1 MSSPQ
6 AETDLPIVLN
16 LESDGELLKEYVI
29 ESREHLNNIEQ
40 GALVL
45 EEHRDDA
52 DTLNSVFRSF
62 HTFKGG
68 AGFLNLVPIT
78 QLAHGLESLLDLARQ
93 HKLSL
98 DGERIELILRGR
110 DTLKQFI
117 DQIDA
122 QVTGAVPPA
131 PIVIPT
137 GDFVRLIEATMTTQP
152 NS

>member
-16 LESDGELLKEYVI
+16 LEGDGELLKEYVI

-45 EEHRDDA
+45 EDHPGDA

-68 AGFLNLVPIT
+68 AGFLGLVPIS

-93 HKLSL
+93 GKLLL
-98 DGERIELILRGR
+98 DGARIELILRGR
-110 DTLKQFI
+110 DTLKQFV
-117 DQIDA
+117 DQMDA
-122 QVTGAVPPA
+122 QLTGA
-131 PIVIPT
+131 
-137 GDFVRLIEATMTTQP
+137 G
-152 NS
+152 